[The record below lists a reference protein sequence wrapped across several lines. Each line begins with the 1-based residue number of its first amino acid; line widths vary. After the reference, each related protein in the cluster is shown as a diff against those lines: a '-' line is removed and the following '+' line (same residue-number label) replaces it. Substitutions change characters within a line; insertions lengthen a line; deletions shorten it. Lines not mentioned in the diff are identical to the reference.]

1 MNSFERL
8 RGSFEW
14 PECHTIRRICVCV
27 RNRVPSPALASFRQ
41 HDIIAVPN
49 IDRTHL
55 LTGQRSE
62 TRESGMLN
70 RLGMLLVLMF
80 ATTAIA
86 ADGPKGPGGLNFGKK
101 VTKPDASKPKG
112 LQPIAK
118 LPAFNSWVTSVA
130 FSPDDKTLAVG
141 VKDGIQLIDVATKS
155 IRHELITKS
164 GQVRALAFSP
174 DGKLLL
180 VGSYQRAGLWNPE
193 TGDLVHDLKGH
204 KAYVTSVAFSSDGSR
219 VATACED
226 ETVRV
231 WKISESTP
239 SLVIKG
245 NGLPATGVAWSPNGS
260 LLAIAMGDETR
271 PTKQGK
277 VIVCDSTTGA
287 VQNEFEL
294 HTKGATGVT
303 FSPDGKFVASTGLDE
318 HVNIYNL
325 AENKPLGFFGGHSRP
340 TNAVIIH
347 PDGETAISISGG
359 RAVGKNELKVW
370 EYLSG
375 DELATAEA
383 SESKLTALALS
394 HDGRTVATGG
404 QDKTVT
410 LWNLAFLAVGLP
422 SAQLPTFQFDAA
434 PADAL
439 TVASNQTSPA
449 AAAEPTPLR
458 AGIIGLDTS
467 HAIAFTKTLNAAK
480 PNPAVAG
487 CRIVAAYPKGS
498 PDIPSSV
505 NRVPGYIEEIK
516 KLDVEIVDSIDELLK
531 RVDVVFLE
539 TNDGRPHYEQA
550 LPVLKAG
557 KPCFIDKPIAASLS
571 DAVAIFEA
579 AKKYKTPIFSSS
591 SLRFGKTTLD
601 VRGGSL
607 GKVTRCEASSPTSL
621 EATHPDLFW
630 YGIHGVESLFTVM
643 GTGCESVT
651 RGKTDAGL
659 IEVTGTW
666 AGDRIGIF
674 REGKGYSGTAT
685 GEKGTTPIGSYDG
698 YDPLVFEIVKF
709 FRSGQPPVSEQETL
723 EIYAFME
730 AADESKRQD
739 GAKVTL
745 ESVLTKAKKEAAKKI
760 AELR

>member
-1 MNSFERL
+1 MSN
-8 RGSFEW
+8 
-14 PECHTIRRICVCV
+14 RIG
-27 RNRVPSPALASFRQ
+27 
-41 HDIIAVPN
+41 
-49 IDRTHL
+49 TL
-55 LTGQRSE
+55 LI
-62 TRESGMLN
+62 
-70 RLGMLLVLMF
+70 LLFVAPLF
-80 ATTAIA
+80 A
-86 ADGPKGPGGLNFGKK
+86 ADSPKGPRVLNFGKK
-101 VTKPDASKPKG
+101 VAKPDVSKPKA
-112 LQPIAK
+112 LQPLTK

-141 VKDGIQLIDVATKS
+141 VKDAVQLIDVESKA
-155 IRHELITKS
+155 IRHELNTKS
-164 GQVRALAFSP
+164 GQVKALAFSP

-193 TGDLVHDLKGH
+193 SGELVHDLKGH
-204 KAYVTSVAFSSDGSR
+204 RAYVTSVAFSPEGSR

-231 WKISESTP
+231 WKIGEPTP
-239 SLVIKG
+239 TLVVKG
-245 NGLPATGVAWSPNGS
+245 SGLPATGVAWSPNGS
-260 LLAIAMGDETR
+260 LLAVALGDDTR

-277 VIVCDSTTGA
+277 VIVCDATTGA
-287 VQNEFEL
+287 IQNEFEL
-294 HTKGATGVT
+294 HTKAATGVA

-318 HVNIYNL
+318 HVNLYNL
-325 AENKPLGFFGGHSRP
+325 ADNKPLGFFGGHSRP
-340 TNAVIIH
+340 TNAVVFH
-347 PDGETAISISGG
+347 PDEETAISISGG

-370 EYLSG
+370 EYESG
-375 DELATAEA
+375 EELATVEA
-383 SESKLTALALS
+383 SEMKLLALALS

-410 LWNLAFLAVGLP
+410 LWNIAFLAVGLP
-422 SAQLPTFQFDAA
+422 TAQLPSFQFDAA

-439 TVASNQTSPA
+439 SVTTSPTTPS

-498 PDIPSSV
+498 PDIASSV
-505 NRVPGYIEEIK
+505 SRVPGYIEEVK
-516 KLDVEIVDSIDELLK
+516 KLDVEIVDSIEELLK

-539 TNDGRPHYEQA
+539 TNDGRPHYEQI

-579 AKKYKTPIFSSS
+579 AKKYKTPVFSSS
-591 SLRFGKTTLD
+591 SLRFGKTTLA

-607 GKVTRCEASSPTSL
+607 GKVTRCEASSPAAL
-621 EATHPDLFW
+621 EPTHPDLFW

-643 GTGCESVT
+643 GTGCQSVT
-651 RGKTDAGL
+651 RGKTEAGL
-659 IEVTGTW
+659 IEVTGDW
-666 AGDRIGIF
+666 SGDRIGIF

-685 GEKGTTPIGSYDG
+685 GETGTAAIGSYDG

-739 GAKVTL
+739 GAEVTL
-745 ESVLTKAKKEAAKKI
+745 ESVLTKAKAEAAEKI
-760 AELR
+760 ADLK

>member
-1 MNSFERL
+1 MPN
-8 RGSFEW
+8 
-14 PECHTIRRICVCV
+14 RIG
-27 RNRVPSPALASFRQ
+27 
-41 HDIIAVPN
+41 
-49 IDRTHL
+49 T
-55 LTGQRSE
+55 
-62 TRESGMLN
+62 
-70 RLGMLLVLMF
+70 LLVLLF
-80 ATTAIA
+80 VASVFA
-86 ADGPKGPGGLNFGKK
+86 ADTPKGPRGLNFGKK
-101 VTKPDASKPKG
+101 VAKPDASKPKA
-112 LQPIAK
+112 LQPVAK

-141 VKDGIQLIDVATKS
+141 VKDGVQLIDVESKA
-155 IRHELITKS
+155 IRHELNIKS
-164 GQVRALAFSP
+164 GQVKALAFSP
-174 DGKLLL
+174 DGKSLL

-193 TGDLVHDLKGH
+193 NGELIHDLKGH
-204 KAYVTSVAFSSDGSR
+204 RAYVTSVAFSPEGSR

-231 WKISESTP
+231 WKVGEPTP
-239 SLVIKG
+239 TLVVKG
-245 NGLPATGVAWSPNGS
+245 SGLPVMGVAWSPDGS
-260 LLAIAMGDETR
+260 LLAVALGDDTR

-277 VIVCDSTTGA
+277 VSVCDATTGA
-287 VQNEFEL
+287 IQNEFEL
-294 HTKGATGVT
+294 HTKAATGVA
-303 FSPDGKFVASTGLDE
+303 FSRDGKFVASTGLDE
-318 HVNIYNL
+318 HVNLYNL
-325 AENKPLGFFGGHSRP
+325 ADNKPLGFFGGHSRP
-340 TNAVIIH
+340 TNAVVFH
-347 PDGETAISISGG
+347 PDEETAISISGG

-370 EYLSG
+370 EYQSG
-375 DELATAEA
+375 EELATVEA
-383 SESKLTALALS
+383 SEMKLLALALS

-410 LWNLAFLAVGLP
+410 LWNIAFLAVGLP
-422 SAQLPTFQFDAA
+422 SAELPTFQFDAA

-439 TVASNQTSPA
+439 SVATGPTTPA

-480 PNPAVAG
+480 PNAAAAG

-498 PDIPSSV
+498 SDIPKSV
-505 NRVPGYIEEIK
+505 SRVPGYIEEIK
-516 KLDVEIVDSIDELLK
+516 KLDVEIVDSIEELLK

-539 TNDGRPHYEQA
+539 SNDGKPHYEQV
-550 LPVLKAG
+550 LPVLLAG

-571 DAVAIFEA
+571 DAIAIFEA
-579 AKKYKTPIFSSS
+579 AKKYKTPVFSSS
-591 SLRFGKTTLD
+591 SLRFGKTTLE

-607 GKVTRCEASSPTSL
+607 GKLTRCEASSPAEL
-621 EATHPDLFW
+621 EPSHPDLFW

-643 GTGCESVT
+643 GTGCQSVT
-651 RGKTDAGL
+651 RGKTEAGL
-659 IEVTGTW
+659 IEVTGDW
-666 AGDRIGIF
+666 SGDRVGIF

-685 GEKGTTPIGSYDG
+685 GEKGTAAIGSYDG

-745 ESVLTKAKKEAAKKI
+745 ESVLTKAREEALKKVADIK
-760 AELR
+760 